1 MNSKSRDLINS
12 RTPQKQFIREQ
23 FAFGNHKLQLLKIA
37 DLDTLVDTISDDQ
50 FNVDE
55 RLPYWAE
62 IWPSA
67 IALSRF
73 IFKNPNLFP
82 KRRILELG
90 CGLGLTSMAI
100 MLQQPAYFLCS
111 DYEAEALQQARE
123 NFILNEIDLPHF
135 QQLDWRDPQIHDSF
149 DVIIASDILYEK
161 RFFQPLLN
169 LFKNYSA
176 PRGTIIIAEP
186 NRSIARDFFATLKAR
201 GYSFSFVCEPVEQGM
216 KTIAVSIYTIQ
227 R

>member
-1 MNSKSRDLINS
+1 MSPKSGRSKNNNTSQ
-12 RTPQKQFIREQ
+12 QKFIREQ
-23 FAFGNHKLQLLKIA
+23 FCFGTHQLQLLKIA

-73 IFKNPNLFP
+73 IFKNPNLFQ

-100 MLQQPAYFLCS
+100 MLQQPEYFLCS
-111 DYEAEALQQARE
+111 DYEAEALQLARE
-123 NFILNEIDLPHF
+123 NFILNKIDFPHF
-135 QQLDWRDPQIHDSF
+135 QLLDWREPQIQDSF
-149 DVIIASDILYEK
+149 DLIIASDILYEK
-161 RFFQPLLN
+161 RFFQPIFK
-169 LFKNYSA
+169 LFKNYIA
-176 PRGTIIIAEP
+176 PHGMIIIAEP
-186 NRSIARDFFATLKAR
+186 NRSIARDFFTSLKER

-216 KTIAVSIYTIQ
+216 KTIAVSIYTIH

>member
-1 MNSKSRDLINS
+1 MSPKSGRLKNNNTS
-12 RTPQKQFIREQ
+12 QQKFIREQ
-23 FAFGNHKLQLLKIA
+23 FCFGTHQLQLLKIA

-73 IFKNPNLFP
+73 IFKNPNLFQ
-82 KRRILELG
+82 KCRILELG

-100 MLQQPAYFLCS
+100 MLQQPVYFLCS
-111 DYEAEALQQARE
+111 DYEADALQLARE
-123 NFILNEIDLPHF
+123 NFILNKIDLPQF
-135 QQLDWRDPQIHDSF
+135 QLLDWRDPQLHESF
-149 DVIIASDILYEK
+149 DLIIASDILYEK
-161 RFFQPLLN
+161 RFFLPLFS
-169 LFKNYSA
+169 LFKNFLA
-176 PRGTIIIAEP
+176 PHGMIIIAEP
-186 NRSIARDFFATLKAR
+186 NRSIARDFFTSLKER
-201 GYSFSFVCEPVEQGM
+201 GYSFSFVCETVEQGM
-216 KTIAVSIYTIQ
+216 KTIAVSIYTIH

>member
-1 MNSKSRDLINS
+1 MNPKSSDSPNNGIS
-12 RTPQKQFIREQ
+12 QPQFIREQ

-37 DLDTLVDTISDDQ
+37 DLDTLVDEISDDQ

-73 IFKNPNLFP
+73 IFKNPNLFR

-100 MLQQPAYFLCS
+100 MLQQPEFFICS
-111 DYEAEALQQARE
+111 DYEAQALELARE
-123 NFILNEIDLPHF
+123 NFILNGIELPCF
-135 QQLDWRDPQIHDSF
+135 QLLDWRDPLLQDNF
-149 DVIIASDILYEK
+149 DVIIASDILYET
-161 RFFQPLLN
+161 RFFQPLLR
-169 LFKNYSA
+169 LFKNYSV
-176 PRGTIIIAEP
+176 PRGLIIIAEP
-186 NRSIARDFFATLKAR
+186 NRSIARDFFTALKER
-201 GYSFSFVCEPVEQGM
+201 GYYFSFVCETVEQDL
-216 KTIAVSIYTIQ
+216 KTIAVSIYTIH